1 MILLNRG
8 CKGRKQ
14 LSEAAGPPAIARNA
28 RYYFRVLTRTREFRD
43 RLFPWSVLS
52 QERIMDANAD
62 ASKSADKVRER
73 EREGAKQSKNV
84 GNRIKK

>member
-8 CKGRKQ
+8 AQKEKTAERGCRGRV
-14 LSEAAGPPAIARNA
+14 LAIARNA

-62 ASKSADKVRER
+62 ASEYVDKAREKSNN
-73 EREGAKQSKNV
+73 AKN
-84 GNRIKK
+84 